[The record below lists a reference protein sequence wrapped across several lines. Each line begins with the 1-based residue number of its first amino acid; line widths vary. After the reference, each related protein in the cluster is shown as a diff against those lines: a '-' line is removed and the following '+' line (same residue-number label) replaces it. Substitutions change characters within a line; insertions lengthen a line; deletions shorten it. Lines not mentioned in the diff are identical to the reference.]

1 MPPPARINGETRPLL
16 DRQHESELVDLSSL
30 DHPLNPVNI
39 PAWRKWAGA
48 SVLGAMTFVVAF
60 ASAAFNAAIPVAAV
74 EFHVKP
80 ETMALGTSLF
90 VFGFATGPI
99 VMGPASE
106 VYGRKLPFFLGYV
119 LFVLSQI
126 PVALGHD
133 AHTVLIFRFLGGVTS
148 SVCPAITGGWLA
160 DFLLPVERG
169 VAVAIFAATTL
180 VGPSMGAIISQIQLQ
195 TVIGWRLT
203 AWTTMILGIFCG
215 LAGFIILPETY
226 LPVVEKQYAQRLRQQ
241 TKNWALHSRM
251 DEKPVSIRDFLTRY
265 LTLPISML
273 ILEPILFSMTVY
285 ISFTFGLIYLL
296 FVAYPISFVQE
307 RGYGAVE
314 GTLPLLSICL
324 GIIIGAFYASWYT
337 LTTVQK
343 KAAGGN
349 TLIPEDRLRPMIV
362 GALSLAIGLF
372 WFAWT
377 SSPDIS
383 PWPQTLAGIPIGIGV
398 QVILLQSLAYLIDI
412 YTTGAASAISGT
424 MIVRSLV
431 GGTFPLFAPEMYHKF
446 GVFWATNMLGI
457 FALALVPIP
466 VAFLFYGAKIRS
478 MGRYSS

>member
-1 MPPPARINGETRPLL
+1 
-16 DRQHESELVDLSSL
+16 
-30 DHPLNPVNI
+30 VNI

-195 TVIGWRLT
+195 TVMGWRLT

-296 FVAYPISFVQE
+296 FVVSE
-307 RGYGAVE
+307 
-314 GTLPLLSICL
+314 
-324 GIIIGAFYASWYT
+324 
-337 LTTVQK
+337 
-343 KAAGGN
+343 N
-349 TLIPEDRLRPMIV
+349 
-362 GALSLAIGLF
+362 LAHF
-372 WFAWT
+372 
-377 SSPDIS
+377 
-383 PWPQTLAGIPIGIGV
+383 
-398 QVILLQSLAYLIDI
+398 
-412 YTTGAASAISGT
+412 
-424 MIVRSLV
+424 
-431 GGTFPLFAPEMYHKF
+431 H
-446 GVFWATNMLGI
+446 
-457 FALALVPIP
+457 
-466 VAFLFYGAKIRS
+466 
-478 MGRYSS
+478 